1 MERTNKIIH
10 ILQQI
15 NYPFLVFILLYIQLI
30 YMHYSV
36 VTDKGELTTFAYLE
50 NLGTSL
56 IDAGLLLF
64 LPFLFINKRKYIYI
78 LFFILIDIYLLT
90 NIWYSR
96 NFHAYFPL
104 SLITEYNNLQGL
116 TNNILVSISFL
127 DLIIPFTSILALLI
141 IYHKFQPNISL
152 KNRLITSSTFFG
164 TSFILITIFS
174 ALIFLRSLTLKEKLI
189 MPYAY
194 TPLETTFR
202 HGVFYYFF
210 IQAWNSY
217 SQQYSEEELL
227 KLEPLFNAQ
236 PTGIILEQKKNII
249 IIIVESLLSF
259 ANDLNLNGQEI
270 TPNLNQLK
278 KENTYYNRHVI
289 PQTQLGESSDG
300 QFIYFMGLLPLKN
313 TVTIVNHLKNKY
325 ITFPSLLKQQ
335 NKIEKSYMTIPT
347 GATYWRQDYMGQHY
361 QIDSLFA
368 RNDYSQRQSIWLND
382 EEIFKLARSKD
393 IKAPQPFLSIILTA
407 STHSPYD
414 QSIEKNTTF
423 KFPDEYSK
431 ELQNYLINVHYT
443 DRQIGNYIHFL
454 KQNHLYDNSI
464 IVITSDHEAHAD
476 FLNFPQSLK
485 HITHEIP
492 LYIINSPIKISKSPH
507 DTIQQMDIFPTLL
520 DLTGIQSSWRGVGRS
535 LLTTDSI
542 ANSLHEKERRKN
554 AQIISDIIIHS
565 DYFKTHLRSNTN

>member
-1 MERTNKIIH
+1 MELTNKIMH
-10 ILQQI
+10 LLQQI
-15 NYPFLVFILLYIQLI
+15 KYPFLVFILLSIQLI
-30 YMHYSV
+30 YTHYSV

-50 NLGTSL
+50 NLGTTL

-78 LFFILIDIYLLT
+78 LFFILIDIFLLT

-127 DLIIPFTSILALLI
+127 DLIIPFTSILTLLI

-152 KNRLITSSTFFG
+152 KNRLITSFTFFS
-164 TSFILITIFS
+164 TSFILITIFF
-174 ALIFLRSLTLKEKLI
+174 ALIFLRSSTPKEKFI

-210 IQAWNSY
+210 IQTWNSS
-217 SQQYSEEELL
+217 SQHYSEEELL

-236 PTGIILEQKKNII
+236 STEIIPEQNKNII
-249 IIIVESLLSF
+249 IIIIESLLSF
-259 ANDLNLNGQEI
+259 ANDLNFNGQEI

-300 QFIYFMGLLPLKN
+300 QFIYFIGLLPLKN
-313 TVTIVNHLKNKY
+313 TVTIIYHLKNKY
-325 ITFPSLLKQQ
+325 TTFPSLLKQQ
-335 NKIEKSYMTIPT
+335 DKIKESHMTIPT
-347 GATYWRQDYMGQHY
+347 GPTYWRQDNMCQRY
-361 QIDSLFA
+361 QIDSLFS
-368 RNDYSQRQSIWLND
+368 RNDYPRRQARWLND
-382 EEIFKLARSKD
+382 EEIFKLAQSKD
-393 IKAPQPFLSIILTA
+393 IKMPQPFLSIILTA

-414 QSIEKNTTF
+414 QSIEENTTF

-454 KQNHLYDNSI
+454 KQNQLYDNSI
-464 IVITSDHEAHAD
+464 IVITSDHEAHSD
-476 FLNFPQSLK
+476 FLNLPLSLK

-492 LYIINSPIKISKSPH
+492 LYIINTPIEITKSSH
-507 DTIQQMDIFPTLL
+507 DTIQQIDIFPTLL

-535 LLTTDSI
+535 LLMSDSI
-542 ANSLHEKERRKN
+542 ANSTREKERRKN
-554 AQIISDIIIHS
+554 AQKISDIIIHS
-565 DYFKTHLRSNTN
+565 DYFKTQESNTN